1 MSIYK
6 ICRHNIEEFKNNAAA
21 SEAEVSEE
29 IDKLEKLIDV
39 FFNSDSQIEIL
50 RNDVKETLHKFK
62 MHDCTRDHVTKML
75 MFLENSVLEQILEE
89 EKKAANIDRLRKFFK
104 ECADNAEEIAEVLNI
119 CQIFADR

>member
-1 MSIYK
+1 M
-6 ICRHNIEEFKNNAAA
+6 
-21 SEAEVSEE
+21 SEE

-75 MFLENSVLEQILEE
+75 MFLENSVLEQIREE